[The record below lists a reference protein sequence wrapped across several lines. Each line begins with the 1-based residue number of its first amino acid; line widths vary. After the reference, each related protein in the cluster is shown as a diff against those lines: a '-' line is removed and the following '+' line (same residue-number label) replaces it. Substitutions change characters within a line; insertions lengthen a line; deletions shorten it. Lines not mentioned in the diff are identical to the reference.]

1 MLFAPDRTIVHM
13 DMDCFFVSVSRLE
26 NSKLIGRPVL
36 VGGGE
41 RGVVA
46 ACSYEARKYG
56 VHSAMPMKIARRLC
70 PEAVIVRG
78 DYDKYSQKSDEIARI
93 IAERVPVYER
103 SSIDE
108 FYMDLTGMDRFFGC
122 YTWATELR
130 TRIRVETGLP
140 VSFGM
145 SANKTVSKIATD
157 EAKPDNQMKID
168 FGTEKDFLAPLSVK
182 KIPMVGD
189 KTYQLLRSMGVE
201 KVHTLQ
207 QMPSDLLQQV
217 LGENGLLLWK
227 KANGIDNTPVEP
239 YSERKSISTEETFTT
254 DTIDVNMLHAILVKM
269 TEKLCFQLRTENKLT
284 GCISVKIRYSNF
296 DTHTQQCRI
305 FHTACDHHL
314 IPRVRELFD
323 KLFQRRMLVRLIG
336 IRFTHLVG
344 GHYQINLF
352 EDSEK
357 VMRLYQ
363 AMDKMRMIYGAGT
376 LGRAVNTLHS
386 LRTFNPF
393 NGISSTSVT
402 EKAVSKKEHEYMLVI
417 QPPPPVKKEME
428 RGKEV
433 FQKQYRHVACLKL
446 PMHIPLCMFRM
457 EEDNEEALMQQLE
470 NACLQQQPFPVKL
483 QGFCRTEN
491 PCSIG
496 IQTAASA
503 TLSGFI
509 KALKQLLQL
518 PGNRSAF
525 FYRPYLPFAEGMS
538 REILDACW
546 PLWSKRNPEA
556 IFVVSSLLL
565 LRRKEALDRQL
576 LLKEFDFSYLR
587 GG

>member
-78 DYDKYSQKSDEIARI
+78 DYDKYSQKSDEIAQI
-93 IAERVPVYER
+93 ISESVPLYER

-130 TRIRVETGLP
+130 NRIRVETGLP
-140 VSFGM
+140 ISFGM

-168 FGTEKDFLAPLSVK
+168 FGTEKEFLGPLSVK

-207 QMPSDLLQQV
+207 QMPPDLLQQV
-217 LGENGLLLWK
+217 LGENGLVLWK
-227 KANGIDNTPVEP
+227 KANGIDNTPVEA
-239 YSERKSISTEETFTT
+239 YNERKSISTEETFTT
-254 DTIDVNMLHAILVKM
+254 DTIDVSMLHAVLVKM

-305 FHTACDHHL
+305 AHTACDHHL

-336 IRFTHLVG
+336 VRFTHLVG
-344 GHYQINLF
+344 GNYQINLF

-363 AMDKMRMIYGAGT
+363 AMDKMRVIYGSDK
-376 LGRAVNTLHS
+376 LGRAVNTNYS
-386 LRTFNPF
+386 LRSFNPF
-393 NGISSTSVT
+393 NGISTASMD
-402 EKAVSKKEHEYMLVI
+402 KAVSKNEHEYVLAI
-417 QPPPPVKKEME
+417 QPPLPVQKEIE
-428 RGKEV
+428 RGKMV
-433 FQKQYRHVACLKL
+433 FQKQYRHVACLRL
-446 PMHIPLCMFRM
+446 PMHIPLAMFRM
-457 EEDNEEALMQQLE
+457 EEDHEEDLMQQLE
-470 NACLQQQPFPVKL
+470 KACLMQQPFPVKL
-483 QGFCRTEN
+483 EGFCRTES
-491 PCSIG
+491 PCSLG
-496 IQTAASA
+496 IQATSGTA
-503 TLSGFI
+503 LQGFT
-509 KALKQLLQL
+509 KAVKQLLQL

-546 PLWSKRNPEA
+546 PLWSQRKPEA
-556 IFVVSSLLL
+556 TFVVSSLLL
-565 LRRKEALDRQL
+565 LRRKDALDRQL
-576 LLKEFDFSYLR
+576 LLREFDFGQLR
-587 GG
+587 N